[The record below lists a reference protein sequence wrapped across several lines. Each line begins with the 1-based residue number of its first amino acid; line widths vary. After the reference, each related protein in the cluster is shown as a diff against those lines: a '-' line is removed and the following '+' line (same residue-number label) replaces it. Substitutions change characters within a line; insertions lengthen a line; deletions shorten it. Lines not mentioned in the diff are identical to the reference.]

1 MKAAQVC
8 GNRMLLSLTKGR
20 TPVWSSASP
29 SQKPFRSIFHAVR
42 LPHLR
47 NAPFQFSGRSRPL
60 ALEAPF
66 ATQPFSSLSSLQQA
80 AQSKA
85 FKDGVYQNALRLER
99 EWALKLYPELRDRD
113 TCERARTESYASAQ
127 YHAKVFAF
135 RPVEEIPIRWLKVY
149 YRDQHKGEMAEAM
162 LDDSGDPKRLLS
174 RRMARKELERQMIN
188 VSNPRQ
194 TPEQQTPRSNSSS
207 NSSKRALSPPNKTVT
222 YGQDPYR
229 AALAAEREDAL
240 KRFPELKNLDLC
252 TTIADESLSDL
263 WNGSA
268 PMRKIKTH
276 RQAHS
281 SLNVL
286 LSALIKL
293 LDAEAVLESSGRE
306 VRSSL
311 RSRQKLRN
319 KALFILNWA
328 ETELRDG
335 GTTFRSLM
343 AMTSHVLFAD
353 NFIGKILRWMRKK

>member
-1 MKAAQVC
+1 M
-8 GNRMLLSLTKGR
+8 
-20 TPVWSSASP
+20 
-29 SQKPFRSIFHAVR
+29 
-42 LPHLR
+42 
-47 NAPFQFSGRSRPL
+47 
-60 ALEAPF
+60 
-66 ATQPFSSLSSLQQA
+66 
-80 AQSKA
+80 
-85 FKDGVYQNALRLER
+85 
-99 EWALKLYPELRDRD
+99 RDRD

-194 TPEQQTPRSNSSS
+194 PPEQQTPRSNSSS